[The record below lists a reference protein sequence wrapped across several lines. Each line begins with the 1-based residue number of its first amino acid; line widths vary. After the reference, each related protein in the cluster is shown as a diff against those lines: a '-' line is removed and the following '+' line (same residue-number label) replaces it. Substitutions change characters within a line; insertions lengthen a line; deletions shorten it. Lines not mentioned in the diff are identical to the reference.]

1 MGVPHLQN
9 PIYRES
15 AFSNEPKRQLNSW
28 KKDPGLEIV
37 GDCFFCVNSTLV
49 FSINTFC
56 RGPSFLKQNLWA
68 LSLDPI
74 KYPAFNEVGPLFEVG
89 LKIVTPT
96 WNIKLILDVVE
107 NHFSN

>member
-1 MGVPHLQN
+1 MNQG
-9 PIYRES
+9 E
-15 AFSNEPKRQLNSW
+15 
-28 KKDPGLEIV
+28 KKVTGLEIV
-37 GDCFFCVNSTLV
+37 GGDCFFCVNSTLV

-89 LKIVTPT
+89 LKIAT
-96 WNIKLILDVVE
+96 LM
-107 NHFSN
+107 

>member
-9 PIYRES
+9 S
-15 AFSNEPKRQLNSW
+15 AFSNEPGRQLNSQ
-28 KKDPGLEIV
+28 KKVTGLEIV

-89 LKIVTPT
+89 LKIAT
-96 WNIKLILDVVE
+96 LM
-107 NHFSN
+107 